1 MLVCALKTIFP
12 LQLSREL
19 MVSWGVRDV
28 GLTCRKTEAK
38 QVQGPGLHR
47 YWRGSKH
54 TYSLRLP
61 VLKETAVN
69 RCRNKN
75 KECLD

>member
-1 MLVCALKTIFP
+1 MPVCALKTIFP
-12 LQLSREL
+12 LQLSRKL
-19 MVSWGVRDV
+19 VVPWGARDM

-47 YWRGSKH
+47 YWRGSKR
-54 TYSLRLP
+54 TYSVWLLVLR
-61 VLKETAVN
+61 ETAVN

-75 KECLD
+75 EES